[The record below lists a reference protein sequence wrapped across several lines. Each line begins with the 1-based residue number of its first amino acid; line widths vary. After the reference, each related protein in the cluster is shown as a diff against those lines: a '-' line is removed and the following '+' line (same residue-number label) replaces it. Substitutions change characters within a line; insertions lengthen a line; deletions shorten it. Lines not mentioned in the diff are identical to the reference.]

1 MLKVEVKPMRSGAI
15 EIITGKERRR
25 RWSVEQKLG
34 IVAETQDP
42 GVRVTD
48 VAARHDVYPSL
59 VFLWRRQVREGL
71 LGPTGSPDFVPV
83 RLLSSPSAP
92 PARHAAAGESSTG
105 GIEVTLPDGTRLH
118 IRHAAQLPLLRAVI
132 SALRG

>member
-1 MLKVEVKPMRSGAI
+1 MRSGAI
-15 EIITGKERRR
+15 EIITGRERRR

-71 LGPTGSPDFVPV
+71 LGPAGSPDFVPV
-83 RLLSSPSAP
+83 RLLSSSAAP
-92 PARHAAAGESSTG
+92 PAPPSRHAAAGESSTG

-118 IRHAAQLPLLRAVI
+118 IGHAAQLPLLRAVI
-132 SALRG
+132 SVLRG